1 MRIGVRIAH
10 HWLGLATTM
19 RSIIR
24 NGSSESSGS
33 GESGGRGLVGS
44 GGKVQVSAGI
54 VLRIAMLFAPIYYL
68 LFTVY
73 CLLLKVKV
81 KLCSDISETLAA
93 AAQIQAYRSGSLR
106 PRVGMFFHYHPPLY
120 EFVPICHLRSFRKIT
135 LLVSNNLV
143 LVGSQLQRGHRS
155 RIERI

>member
-1 MRIGVRIAH
+1 
-10 HWLGLATTM
+10 M

-68 LFTVY
+68 LFTIY
-73 CLLLKVKV
+73 CLLFTIEGKGKAVLRYIRDFSRSS
-81 KLCSDISETLAA
+81 SD
-93 AAQIQAYRSGSLR
+93 SGLPIGQPSATSWHVLSLPPTIIRIR
-106 PRVGMFFHYHPPLY
+106 P
-120 EFVPICHLRSFRKIT
+120 HLSPA
-135 LLVSNNLV
+135 V
-143 LVGSQLQRGHRS
+143 LQKDH
-155 RIERI
+155 IACK